1 MANWKNVLT
10 RAALLALFAGS
21 GISGVSAEPRVVK
34 VTPDH
39 YQGTWLEIG
48 RTPMWLTD
56 GCVAGYSTYRP
67 GKAKN
72 QVLVEDGCRQ
82 RTPSGRLKTVN
93 GVGTIEDFGTTN
105 AKMRVRYPLLI
116 TFNYW
121 VLYKSPDRS
130 WFISAN
136 PSMKDLW
143 IYSRKVP
150 SKTQLARMIEK
161 ARSLGYDVQK
171 LEFPPHKASR

>member
-1 MANWKNVLT
+1 MS
-10 RAALLALFAGS
+10 AG
-21 GISGVSAEPRVVK
+21 
-34 VTPDH
+34 
-39 YQGTWLEIG
+39 
-48 RTPMWLTD
+48 
-56 GCVAGYSTYRP
+56 
-67 GKAKN
+67 
-72 QVLVEDGCRQ
+72 
-82 RTPSGRLKTVN
+82 TPSGRLKTVN